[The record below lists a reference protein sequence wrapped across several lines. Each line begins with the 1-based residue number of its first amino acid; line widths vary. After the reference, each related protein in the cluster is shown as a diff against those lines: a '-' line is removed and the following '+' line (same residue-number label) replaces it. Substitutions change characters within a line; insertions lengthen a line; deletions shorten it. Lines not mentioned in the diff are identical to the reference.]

1 MDSRSADTIIYQFL
15 YMPVRREL
23 PGLLQQ
29 FDVEVTHAIGDVL
42 LEIGSSDYFPGLTHY
57 CPVVVEAG
65 LATQKEVDDWEY
77 AINRAISE
85 NAFFGSCNFVT
96 YGLLKNG

>member
-1 MDSRSADTIIYQFL
+1 M
-15 YMPVRREL
+15 

-29 FDVEVTHAIGDVL
+29 FDVEVTHTIGDVL
-42 LEIGSSDYFPGLTHY
+42 LEIGTSDYFPGLTHY

-65 LATQKEVDDWEY
+65 LATQTEVDDWEY